1 MATARGWH
9 LDRWRYGRDLDE
21 QVARTVEREQWTAAR
36 WNEWREDSLVRLL
49 HHAAT
54 TVPWYRDHWAARRRG
69 GERGSWEELERW
81 PVLPKS
87 AVRISPRAFLSDR
100 PRSRKLFEDHTSG
113 TTGTPLSVWLD
124 RPGVRAWYALFEAR
138 VRRWNGVHRRDRW
151 AVIGGQP
158 VVPVGRSDPPYWVWN
173 AASRQLYLSALHIR
187 AATAPAYVRAMRN
200 HRVRWFLGYP
210 SAIASLARA
219 AEEAGVLPP
228 PLEVV
233 VTNAEP
239 LVPRQEALIER
250 VFTCPVRDTYG
261 MAEAVAGAS
270 ACSSGALHLWPDAGV
285 IEVVQGA
292 EAAPAPGGSTGRFL
306 CTGLVNWAMPLV
318 RYDVGDR
325 GRLVDGSACNCGRLL
340 PTLGAVEG
348 RDDDMVVTRDGRFIG
363 RLDPV
368 FKSDLPVIEAQIVQ
382 HDLDRFEIALVP
394 DRAFDDDCA
403 EVLRARLRE
412 HVGDVTVEIRTMDAI
427 PRGANGK
434 FRAVISEVTGS
445 T

>member
-1 MATARGWH
+1 MATAHGWH

-21 QVARTVEREQWTAAR
+21 HVARTVEREQWPAAR
-36 WNEWREDSLVRLL
+36 WNEWRDHSLARLL

-54 TVPWYRDHWAARRRG
+54 TVPWYRDDWAARRRRG
-69 GERGSWEELERW
+69 DRGSWEELERW

-87 AVRISPRAFLSDR
+87 TVRSSPRAFVSDR
-100 PRSRKLFEDHTSG
+100 PRSPKLFEDHTSG

-124 RPGVRAWYALFEAR
+124 RPAVRAWYALFEAR
-138 VRRWNGVHRRDRW
+138 VRRWNGVRRGDRW
-151 AVIGGQP
+151 AVIGGQL
-158 VVPVGRSDPPYWVWN
+158 VVPVDRADPPYWVWN
-173 AASRQLYLSALHIR
+173 ASSRQLYLSAFHIR
-187 AATAPAYVRAMRN
+187 AAAAPAYVRALRK
-200 HRVRWFLGYP
+200 HRVRWLLGYP

-239 LVPRQEALIER
+239 LLQRQKALIER
-250 VFTCPVRDTYG
+250 VFRCPVRDTYG

-270 ACSSGALHLWPDAGV
+270 ACGSGVLHLWPDAGV
-285 IEVVQGA
+285 IEVLNRTHGA
-292 EAAPAPGGSTGRFL
+292 PVPPGTTGRFV

-318 RYDVGDR
+318 RYDIGDR
-325 GRLVDGSACNCGRLL
+325 GRVAEASACKCGRLL
-340 PTLGAVEG
+340 PTLAAVEG
-348 RDDDMVVTRDGRFIG
+348 RDDDVVVTRDGRLIG

-368 FKSDLPVIEAQIVQ
+368 FKSDLPVVEAQIVQ

-394 DRAFDDDCA
+394 AYGFDDYWA
-403 EVLRARLRE
+403 QVLRSRLRQR
-412 HVGDVTVEIRTMDAI
+412 VGDVAVEIRTVEAI

-434 FRAVISEVTGS
+434 FRAVISELTS
-445 T
+445 SR